1 VAAYIAKGWSVSGVT
16 TLATG
21 LPVTISEN
29 DDQSLTGTGADL
41 PDYTP
46 DHLIINK
53 NPRSG
58 LPYFNTD
65 LFTQEPLGQFGTSR
79 RRFFHGP
86 GLNNTNLALLRKFDI
101 NEQVYVQ
108 FRAEAFNV
116 FNHAQFKTP
125 AGLWNNQ
132 GVGGFGYVTAANDP
146 RIMQVALKLYF

>member
-1 VAAYIAKGWSVSGVT
+1 VS
-16 TLATG
+16 L
-21 LPVTISEN
+21 SEN
-29 DDQSLTGTGADL
+29 DDQSLTGTGSDL

-46 DHLIINK
+46 GKLVINK
-53 NPRSG
+53 DPRSG
-58 LPYFNTD
+58 LPYFNTE
-65 LFTQEPLGQFGTSR
+65 LFTQDPLGQFGTSR

-86 GLNNTNLALLRKFDI
+86 GLNNTDLALLRKVDI
-101 NEQVYVQ
+101 RDQLYVQ

-125 AGLWNNQ
+125 GGLWNNE